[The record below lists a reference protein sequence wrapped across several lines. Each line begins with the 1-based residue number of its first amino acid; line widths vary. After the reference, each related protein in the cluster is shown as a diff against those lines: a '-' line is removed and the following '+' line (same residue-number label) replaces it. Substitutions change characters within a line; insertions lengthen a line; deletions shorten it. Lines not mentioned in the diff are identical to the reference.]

1 MTTLPAAECRGA
13 TQIRSISIIGA
24 GLGGLVAA
32 NALLEAGFNV
42 TLYEQAPAFTRLG
55 AGIHLGPNVLHVLK
69 RLKLDAQILAAGYE
83 PKAWSSRD
91 GITAQE
97 LFRLP
102 LREQAR
108 AHYGAP
114 YVTVSR
120 GDLHEILLNAV
131 PRSRIQTGK
140 RLVHLEEREDCIR
153 MAFSDGSMAE
163 SDIVI
168 GADGVNSKV
177 RETILGQYAPKF
189 TGRVA
194 WRGSMK
200 SSGLDS
206 RFDDIIKW
214 WGPESHVMMYYVSQ
228 RKDEIYFIAVASE
241 SEWPHATSFVEADVR
256 QLRDLYKDF
265 HPDLR
270 AIFDATPS
278 VTKWAM
284 FERDP
289 LPLWRKGRAVLLGDS
304 CHPMKP
310 HMGQGAAMAMEDAM
324 VLARSIQQHACFVD
338 AFAHYELNRAERASA
353 VQLESSKNRWLKQ
366 DSDPGWVFAY
376 DAATHGLKTLA

>member
-1 MTTLPAAECRGA
+1 MTSSPAPDPDEAPKGSTIA
-13 TQIRSISIIGA
+13 IIGA

-32 NALLEAGFNV
+32 NALLEAGLNV
-42 TLYEQAPAFTRLG
+42 TLYEQAPAFSRLG
-55 AGIHLGPNVLHVLK
+55 AGIHLGPNVLHVLQ
-69 RLKLDAQILAAGYE
+69 RLGLDGKILAAGYE

-91 GITAQE
+91 GITGQE

-102 LREQAR
+102 LQAHAR
-108 AHYGAP
+108 ANYGAP

-120 GDLHEILLNAV
+120 GDLHDILLNSV

-140 RLVHLEEREDCIR
+140 RLLHLVETPHSIQMEF
-153 MAFSDGSMAE
+153 ADGSTAE
-163 SDIVI
+163 SEIVI

-177 RETILGQYAPKF
+177 RETILGQHAPQF

-194 WRGSMK
+194 FRGSVK
-200 SSGLDS
+200 SRDLDS

-228 RKDEIYFIAVASE
+228 KKDEIYFIAVVSE
-241 SEWPHATSFVEADVR
+241 RHWPHAASFVEADV
-256 QLRDLYKDF
+256 QELRSLYGGF
-265 HPDLR
+265 HPDLC
-270 AIFDATPS
+270 ALFEATPS

-289 LPLWRKGRAVLLGDS
+289 LPLWRKGRVALLGDS

-324 VLARSIQQHACFVD
+324 VLARSLQAHSSYEQ
-338 AFAHYELNRAERASA
+338 AFAHYELNRADRASA
-353 VQLESSKNRWLKQ
+353 VQLESGKNRWLKQ
-366 DSDPGWVFAY
+366 SSDPRWVFAY
-376 DAATHGLKTLA
+376 NAATDPLRELA

>member
-1 MTTLPAAECRGA
+1 MTSSRAQASSSPPKDRTIA
-13 TQIRSISIIGA
+13 IVGA

-32 NALLEAGFNV
+32 HALLEAGLDV
-42 TLYEQAPAFTRLG
+42 TIYEQAPAFTRLG
-55 AGIHLGPNVLHVLK
+55 AGIHLGPNVLHVLH
-69 RLKLDAQILAAGYE
+69 RLGLDEKILAAGYE

-108 AHYGAP
+108 THYGAP

-120 GDLHEILLNAV
+120 GDLHDILLNSV

-140 RLVHLEEREDCIR
+140 RLISLEERRDCIR
-153 MAFSDGSMAE
+153 MEFADGTTAE
-163 SDIVI
+163 TEIVI

-177 RETILGQYAPKF
+177 RETILGQHAPRF

-194 WRGSMK
+194 FRGSVK
-200 SSGLDS
+200 AEALDS

-228 RKDEIYFIAVASE
+228 KKDEIYFIAVVSE
-241 SEWPHATSFVEADVR
+241 STWPHASSFVEADVQ
-256 QLRDLYKDF
+256 QLRDLYKGF

-270 AIFDATPS
+270 ALFDATPS

-284 FERDP
+284 FERDQ

-324 VLARSIQQHACFVD
+324 VLARSIQQHATFD
-338 AFAHYELNRAERASA
+338 RAFAHYELNRAERASA
-353 VQLESSKNRWLKQ
+353 VQLESGKNRWLKQ

-376 DAATHGLKTLA
+376 NAATEHLKPLA